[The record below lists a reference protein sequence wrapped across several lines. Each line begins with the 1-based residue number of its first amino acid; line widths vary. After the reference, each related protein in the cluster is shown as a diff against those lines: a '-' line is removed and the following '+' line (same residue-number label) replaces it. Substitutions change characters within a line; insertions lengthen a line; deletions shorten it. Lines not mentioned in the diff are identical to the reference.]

1 MILPFISPLLR
12 EDARNLP
19 EDYGQEKRFRLLANS
34 LRKQSGS
41 VIDGKAWQAG
51 AGLMKRC
58 FSRVLFCCA
67 LCGVGE
73 LFVGGLTLRG

>member
-1 MILPFISPLLR
+1 MSSEYFGPTRTGRVPL
-12 EDARNLP
+12 
-19 EDYGQEKRFRLLANS
+19 S
-34 LRKQSGS
+34 CSGLERPCA
-41 VIDGKAWQAG
+41 D
-51 AGLMKRC
+51 LMKRC